1 MNFDIALIISLAKP
15 ASSCRGLFFSKNHCF
30 AQSDCDIVQCFEAAS
45 VWFLWKSVT
54 GGRNKTKQ
62 GQEDKASVC
71 LINDLMWFFLCTF
84 CFSQLPES
92 ELLGNRFDE
101 HDWEKISNIHVSWE
115 ISWFFTSDTC
125 VPSLENY
132 LTWSGLHPLFPPCIS
147 QS

>member
-1 MNFDIALIISLAKP
+1 M
-15 ASSCRGLFFSKNHCF
+15 
-30 AQSDCDIVQCFEAAS
+30 
-45 VWFLWKSVT
+45 
-54 GGRNKTKQ
+54 KQ
-62 GQEDKASVC
+62 DQEDKASVC
-71 LINDLMWFFLCTF
+71 LINDLMWFFLSLCTV